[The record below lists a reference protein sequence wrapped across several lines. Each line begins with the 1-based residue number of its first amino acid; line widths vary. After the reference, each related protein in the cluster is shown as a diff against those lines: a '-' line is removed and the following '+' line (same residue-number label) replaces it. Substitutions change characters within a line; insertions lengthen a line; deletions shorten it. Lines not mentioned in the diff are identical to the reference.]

1 MLCVVGARRLCGRG
15 GVYWPPDLSDAGSND
30 RLSPMAYA
38 DSSAD
43 CGDAGCGGGGRAAWD
58 ALTDEVYENILATSS
73 SSLVS
78 IFSAADV
85 DEIRR
90 TAVLSGNQTDYANA

>member
-15 GVYWPPDLSDAGSND
+15 GVDWPPDLSDAGSND

-43 CGDAGCGGGGRAAWD
+43 CGDAGCGGGRAAWD
-58 ALTDEVYENILATSS
+58 AMTDEVYENILATSS